1 MALTNLLCRRCLV
14 PLTEDNARIYRG
26 RWVGACR
33 KCESAEATARYHAKK
48 EVDD

>member
-14 PLTEDNARIYRG
+14 PLTEKNARTYKG

-33 KCESAEATARYHAKK
+33 KCESAETTARYHANKANA
-48 EVDD
+48 